1 MLNRFIAIVLLL
13 AFLGQTF
20 SNSIIYLGYYID
32 KTNYAKNCI
41 NKYRPKLNCNGQCQ
55 LMKKIQEQ
63 EKREQ
68 QAPERKL
75 EFKAEVLSS
84 RSSYAVLRPVFTSP
98 SKRDF
103 YHSNTGTPV
112 DQPSSVFHPP
122 CV

>member
-32 KTNYAKNCI
+32 KTSYAKNCI
-41 NKYRPKLNCNGQCQ
+41 NKYRPKLNCNGKCQ

-63 EKREQ
+63 EKKEQ

-84 RSSYAVLRPVFTSP
+84 RSSYAVLKPVFIQVL
-98 SKRDF
+98 KRNY
-103 YHSNTGTPV
+103 YHADTGIPV

-122 CV
+122 CA